1 MVILFSRY
9 EYLSLTKFEAEFFS
23 FEFVAKR
30 GKRKKNE
37 VPYLR
42 VQTEK
47 MSLVRYLLHLWVQRG
62 GSQFKQTFDFRKPVR

>member
-9 EYLSLTKFEAEFFS
+9 EYLSLTKFEAEFLIWICGQKG
-23 FEFVAKR
+23 EKE
-30 GKRKKNE
+30 KNE

>member
-9 EYLSLTKFEAEFFS
+9 EYLSLTKFEAEFFIWICGQKG
-23 FEFVAKR
+23 EKE
-30 GKRKKNE
+30 KNE

-47 MSLVRYLLHLWVQRG
+47 MSLVRYLLHL
-62 GSQFKQTFDFRKPVR
+62 